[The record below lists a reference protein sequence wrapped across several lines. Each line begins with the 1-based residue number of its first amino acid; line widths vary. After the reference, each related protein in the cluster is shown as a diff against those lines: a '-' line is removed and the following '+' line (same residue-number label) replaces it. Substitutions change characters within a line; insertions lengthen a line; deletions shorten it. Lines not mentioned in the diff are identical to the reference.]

1 MIKTKKLTWFCNWAL
16 EGFEDAPL
24 YEWPLEPN
32 TLDGQG
38 PKPKPLTRPQ
48 CSWLPKAKAKESV
61 LDISFDTDDDD
72 IDSYTWIFS
81 YKEHKKKL
89 IKITQSMVDNY
100 RLY

>member
-81 YKEHKKKL
+81 YKD
-89 IKITQSMVDNY
+89 IRRN
-100 RLY
+100 

>member
-72 IDSYTWIFS
+72 IDSYTWLFS
-81 YKEHKKKL
+81 YKD
-89 IKITQSMVDNY
+89 IRRN
-100 RLY
+100 

>member
-48 CSWLPKAKAKESV
+48 CSWLPKAKAMESV
-61 LDISFDTDDDD
+61 LYISFDTDDDD
-72 IDSYTWIFS
+72 ADSYTWIFF
-81 YKEHKKKL
+81 L
-89 IKITQSMVDNY
+89 QRT
-100 RLY
+100 